1 MKREL
6 SAKYEGERNTGY
18 RRAIRLPEKPN
29 KKKMTNT
36 ERKLNTLKRNTMLR
50 KMIKQMRDL
59 KSWKSML
66 D

>member
-1 MKREL
+1 M
-6 SAKYEGERNTGY
+6 
-18 RRAIRLPEKPN
+18 PEKPN

-36 ERKLNTLKRNTMLR
+36 ERKLNALKRNTMLR

-59 KSWKSML
+59 KSWKSTL